1 MDLSGGDALKESSG
15 THFFVFTNH
24 TPHLALVNF
33 ARAMSQSLSF
43 SRRTLPCK
51 NEAYASAS
59 SRPYRIERRET
70 LPHEP
75 HLNIQ

>member
-1 MDLSGGDALKESSG
+1 MDLSGGADLKEISG
-15 THFFVFTNH
+15 KYFFVCTNH
-24 TPHLALVNF
+24 KPHLALVNF

-70 LPHEP
+70 
-75 HLNIQ
+75 